1 MFEYF
6 NYGAF
11 FVLSILT
18 FLGLPLRKEA
28 PSLIGLLIF
37 AMVLLLYGAYSSYSD
52 ANSNIK
58 AFKNGDALICKSG
71 GGVHSRAQRYSV
83 SKENGWRVNNS
94 YFIHNSL
101 MIHADECKQ
110 Q

>member
-11 FVLSILT
+11 WVLVFLT
-18 FLGLPLRKEA
+18 FFIIPPRKEF
-28 PSLIGLLIF
+28 PFLVGMLIF
-37 AMVLLLYGAYSSYSD
+37 VMALLLYGAYSSYSD

-58 AFKNGDALICKSG
+58 AFKNGDALICTSG
-71 GGVHSRAQRYSV
+71 GGIHSRAQRYSV
-83 SKENGWRVNNS
+83 SKEDGWRVKKS

-101 MIHADECKQ
+101 MIHTDECKQ